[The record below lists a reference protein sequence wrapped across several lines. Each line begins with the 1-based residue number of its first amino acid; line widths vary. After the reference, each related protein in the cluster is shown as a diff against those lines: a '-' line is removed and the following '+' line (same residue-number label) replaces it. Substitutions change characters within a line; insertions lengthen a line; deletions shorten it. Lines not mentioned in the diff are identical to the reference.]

1 MEYNGIK
8 LTEVTGSQIV
18 DPPKE
23 MFVWDYDPGC
33 LLRADVLA
41 IVNGRESGYPV
52 ITKTGTYRHCADIP
66 EEPKPRRATN
76 RELSK
81 WLAKGHGEYRN
92 QIGAVSNLY
101 IYVDLETDEA
111 VPSYI
116 RVRKWDDADWHEP
129 TVDYMDIEQ

>member
-1 MEYNGIK
+1 MEYKGIK

-41 IVNGRESGYPV
+41 IVNGRENDKPV
-52 ITKTGTYRHCADIP
+52 ITKTGTYRHCAEIP

-81 WLAKGHGEYRN
+81 WLAKGHGEYTQMRKDRYH
-92 QIGAVSNLY
+92 AFRLVCEFSLY
-101 IYVDLETDEA
+101 LK
-111 VPSYI
+111 YI
-116 RVRKWDDADWHEP
+116 KKFLQNFK
-129 TVDYMDIEQ
+129 MKLI